1 MFWTQYP
8 GSVVPLAMFGPPTM
22 VAAVFDFKNLGWGSP
37 FYEVISQKIFNFTND
52 GFLNEY
58 KNTTLEVIAE

>member
-1 MFWTQYP
+1 
-8 GSVVPLAMFGPPTM
+8 M